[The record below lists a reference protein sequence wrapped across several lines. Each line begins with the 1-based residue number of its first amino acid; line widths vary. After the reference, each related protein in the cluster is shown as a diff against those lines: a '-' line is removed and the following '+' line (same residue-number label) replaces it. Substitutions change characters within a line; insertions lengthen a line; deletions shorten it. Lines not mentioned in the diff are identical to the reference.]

1 MCLSKIINE
10 FEILCPLDCGVR
22 VKKGDLK
29 MHVDKYCPEK
39 LFQCA
44 ECNKKMKKDIFK
56 YHISR
61 EHQDTMLNKFLK
73 PDQEQ
78 TDRDNNRP
86 GGQIDA

>member
-61 EHQDTMLNKFLK
+61 EHQDTMLDKFLK
-73 PDQEQ
+73 PDQEH
-78 TDRDNNRP
+78 TDRDQNRA
-86 GGQIDA
+86 GGQTDA